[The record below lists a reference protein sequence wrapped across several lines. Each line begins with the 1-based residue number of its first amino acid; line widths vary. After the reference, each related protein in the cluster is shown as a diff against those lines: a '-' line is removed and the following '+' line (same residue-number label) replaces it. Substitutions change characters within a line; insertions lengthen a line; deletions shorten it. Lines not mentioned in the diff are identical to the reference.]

1 MREIIFFQTASGRK
15 PVEDFIDTLSSK
27 QAQKVAWVLSLVE
40 ELHSVPIQYFKK
52 LENTDEI
59 WEVRVI
65 FGSNIFRFLG
75 FFDGPS
81 LVVLTHGFQ
90 KKTQKTPQNAIR
102 IAEERKRDY
111 INRRSNK

>member
-1 MREIIFFQTASGRK
+1 MREIIFYKTASGRK

-27 QAQKVAWVLSLVE
+27 QVQKVAWVLNLVE
-40 ELHSVPIQYFKK
+40 ELNNVPTRYFKK
-52 LENTDEI
+52 LENTDGI

-90 KKTQKTPQNAIR
+90 KKSQKTPQNAIR
-102 IAEERKRDY
+102 VAEERKREY
-111 INRRSNK
+111 IKRRVKE

>member
-1 MREIIFFQTASGRK
+1 MREIVFYKTVLGRK
-15 PVEDFIDTLSSK
+15 PVEDFINTLSSK
-27 QAQKVAWVLSLVE
+27 QAQKVAWVLNLVE
-40 ELHSVPIQYFKK
+40 ELNNVPTQYFKK

-81 LVVLTHGFQ
+81 LVVLAHGFQ
-90 KKTQKTPQNAIR
+90 KKTQKTPKNAIR
-102 IAEERKRDY
+102 VAEERKRDY
-111 INRRSNK
+111 IKRRVEK